1 LVFETN
7 TIGHATPIPAF
18 FNFNLQITATQEQE
32 SEELRQTVK
41 NRQTVS
47 HNNIATPDEMHRQIT
62 RS

>member
-1 LVFETN
+1 MVFETN
-7 TIGHATPIPAF
+7 TIGYATPIPSL

-47 HNNIATPDEMHRQIT
+47 HNNTATPDEMHRQIT